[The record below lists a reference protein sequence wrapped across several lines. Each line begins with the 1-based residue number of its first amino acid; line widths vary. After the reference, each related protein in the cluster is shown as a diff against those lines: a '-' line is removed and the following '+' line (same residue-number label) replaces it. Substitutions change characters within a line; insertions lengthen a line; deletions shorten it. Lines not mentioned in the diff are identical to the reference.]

1 MAVVIENQYLP
12 DRAYVYQMDDETFQG
27 LVTEIFDRNSREG
40 IQTRFWLHLVEHH
53 HYLSKSYLIDFA
65 PRTLFVFIEQYAF
78 RGIEDFIDSIRI
90 ISGQLSFPPMSSYPE
105 FFTLWTSIKIATFIM
120 LNMKIALNQRHQ
132 NDQLAVGPYEW
143 RSSTLQNDW
152 GMFPTRVT
160 SFIDPPPFPRWRYEW
175 QVAVY
180 HGNDHERI
188 RRTAMVSAFRNLIK
202 CAIKL
207 ERLVKERVEMAVYRG
222 RRRAAIISRTTTQ
235 LTRIHQ
241 SSFRTNGVTRYLL
254 DDFDD

>member
-90 ISGQLSFPPMSSYPE
+90 IFGQLSSPPMSSYSE
-105 FFTLWTSIKIATFIM
+105 FFTLWTSKFFKLIMHTF
-120 LNMKIALNQRHQ
+120 
-132 NDQLAVGPYEW
+132 E
-143 RSSTLQNDW
+143 RS
-152 GMFPTRVT
+152 T
-160 SFIDPPPFPRWRYEW
+160 SLHIL
-175 QVAVY
+175 
-180 HGNDHERI
+180 
-188 RRTAMVSAFRNLIK
+188 AFRVRMK
-202 CAIKL
+202 VSL
-207 ERLVKERVEMAVYRG
+207 EVFTVFH
-222 RRRAAIISRTTTQ
+222 S
-235 LTRIHQ
+235 
-241 SSFRTNGVTRYLL
+241 
-254 DDFDD
+254 